1 MLFEVYV
8 FTLAS
13 SLSAVRRDDCFRGLF
28 LLNTICVLIRVRQMV
43 ATAISFRLLT
53 IRFMR
58 RFRTSHCAFP
68 WHIYMLFLLHR
79 AFWQLPALLGI
90 AVSGLWCY
98 TSPLPKPNLR
108 LVRLSTMMLHLS
120 YNPVRARPD
129 TCLSSFTSIA
139 LLESLLRLALV
150 LVVALPL
157 WMLVESCLP
166 TSWSTGPFCAPATFD
181 SCQQGPTARWTSSIG
196 CSCRKDFVLCSAD
209 LQMVF
214 LRLG

>member
-1 MLFEVYV
+1 
-8 FTLAS
+8 
-13 SLSAVRRDDCFRGLF
+13 
-28 LLNTICVLIRVRQMV
+28 MV
-43 ATAISFRLLT
+43 ATAISFGLLT

-120 YNPVRARPD
+120 YSLVRARPD
-129 TCLSSFTSIA
+129 TCLSSLTSMA
-139 LLESLLRLALV
+139 LLGSLLRLALV
-150 LVVALPL
+150 LVVMLPL
-157 WMLVESCLP
+157 WTLVESCLP
-166 TSWSTGPFCAPATFD
+166 TSWAAGPFVLLLLLIHVSRDLLPLGLFLSVAVPAKT
-181 SCQQGPTARWTSSIG
+181 
-196 CSCRKDFVLCSAD
+196 LCFA
-209 LQMVF
+209 LRTYRCLF
-214 LRLG
+214 LLLG